1 MRVEGGCVTS
11 GLATNMCQHEGSDTL
26 EISYA
31 SSEITFEIM
40 KSHTQ
45 KKSEITLFENE
56 NRKTPYISVNYG
68 REHNRSDLRPESLD
82 LALVRLPISRILQ
95 PKLSPLMVKSFH
107 HWSHRF

>member
-1 MRVEGGCVTS
+1 MTWS
-11 GLATNMCQHEGSDTL
+11 GRPKYALSVCQSLSGTEEAADRCQRIKGSDTL

-56 NRKTPYISVNYG
+56 NRKTPYISVTYG
-68 REHNRSDLRPESLD
+68 RIE
-82 LALVRLPISRILQ
+82 
-95 PKLSPLMVKSFH
+95 
-107 HWSHRF
+107 

>member
-1 MRVEGGCVTS
+1 MVSSPVGYVVYTYLY
-11 GLATNMCQHEGSDTL
+11 LARNFIAVGTRAGVFPPSLLALPEGSDTL

-68 REHNRSDLRPESLD
+68 RIELRDIINWNITE
-82 LALVRLPISRILQ
+82 VI
-95 PKLSPLMVKSFH
+95 
-107 HWSHRF
+107 

>member
-1 MRVEGGCVTS
+1 MS
-11 GLATNMCQHEGSDTL
+11 GGSDTL

-56 NRKTPYISVNYG
+56 NRKTPYIFVNYG
-68 REHNRSDLRPESLD
+68 RIELRDIINWNITE
-82 LALVRLPISRILQ
+82 VI
-95 PKLSPLMVKSFH
+95 
-107 HWSHRF
+107 

>member
-1 MRVEGGCVTS
+1 MRVKI
-11 GLATNMCQHEGSDTL
+11 EGSDTL

-68 REHNRSDLRPESLD
+68 RIELRDIINWNITE
-82 LALVRLPISRILQ
+82 VI
-95 PKLSPLMVKSFH
+95 
-107 HWSHRF
+107 